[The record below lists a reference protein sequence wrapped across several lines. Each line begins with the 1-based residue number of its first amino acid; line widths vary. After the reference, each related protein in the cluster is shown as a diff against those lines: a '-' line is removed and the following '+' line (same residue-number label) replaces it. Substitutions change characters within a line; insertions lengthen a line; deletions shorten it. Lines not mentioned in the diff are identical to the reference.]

1 VRRSLL
7 GLVAVLALLAGGLLA
22 LSECSGE
29 VVVLHTRDV
38 GGRDHTTRRWVIER
52 EGRLWLRAGSRPTK
66 DPSSWFARLRANP
79 SVELERSGERRVYH
93 AVVVPEENARLDELM
108 AETYG
113 LADWLI
119 VSLRSEGPSTP
130 VRLDPVAP

>member
-1 VRRSLL
+1 MRRRASSDSSRSSRSLR
-7 GLVAVLALLAGGLLA
+7 AASSRSRSARA
-22 LSECSGE
+22 
-29 VVVLHTRDV
+29 
-38 GGRDHTTRRWVIER
+38 RW
-52 EGRLWLRAGSRPTK
+52 WCCK
-66 DPSSWFARLRANP
+66 
-79 SVELERSGERRVYH
+79 LERGGERRVYH

>member
-1 VRRSLL
+1 
-7 GLVAVLALLAGGLLA
+7 
-22 LSECSGE
+22 
-29 VVVLHTRDV
+29 
-38 GGRDHTTRRWVIER
+38 
-52 EGRLWLRAGSRPTK
+52 
-66 DPSSWFARLRANP
+66 
-79 SVELERSGERRVYH
+79 
-93 AVVVPEENARLDELM
+93 M